1 MIRPFR
7 ASLAAALLVAASV
20 AGAAQPVAAGCG
32 VNVTFVNREN
42 VTAKVD
48 ERESKSKVAPV
59 IQGINWW
66 KKLGDGTVSVPANGQ
81 RTRAYTTSFG
91 CDIPK
96 RYKFLVKSGGNSK
109 TIYKP
114 NEDGFTLNRNIT
126 VTIDF

>member
-1 MIRPFR
+1 M
-7 ASLAAALLVAASV
+7 AAAILVATSI

-32 VNVTFVNREN
+32 INVTFVNREN

-48 ERESKSKVAPV
+48 ERESKSKAVAV
-59 IQGINWW
+59 VFGTNWW
-66 KKLGDGTVSVPANGQ
+66 KKLGDGTISVPANGQ
-81 RTRAYTTSFG
+81 KTRAYTTSFG

-96 RYKFLVKSGGNSK
+96 RYKFLVKSSGNSK

-114 NEDGFTLNRNIT
+114 NEDGFTSKRNIT